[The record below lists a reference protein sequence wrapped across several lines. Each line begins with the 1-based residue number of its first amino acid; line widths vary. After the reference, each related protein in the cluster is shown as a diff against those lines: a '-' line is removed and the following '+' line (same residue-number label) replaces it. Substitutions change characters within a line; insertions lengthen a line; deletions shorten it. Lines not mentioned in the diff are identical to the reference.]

1 MKAIWF
7 DIYRILHTTTI
18 EYTFLSSIHIKH
30 IKITHMLDNNNKTAK
45 LNFKGVI
52 LYRVSSQT
60 KTDLFGTSKIIS
72 PDIWK
77 LSHTSS

>member
-30 IKITHMLDNNNKTAK
+30 IKITHMLDNNNKT
-45 LNFKGVI
+45 
-52 LYRVSSQT
+52 S
-60 KTDLFGTSKIIS
+60 KTQ
-72 PDIWK
+72 
-77 LSHTSS
+77 LSLKEWNYTE